1 MDEKKEKNKKKEKV
15 KRGKVVFKPYSMDQL
30 RLPMSLDDLIPENHL
45 VRVVNSAIEGMSIEP
60 LLRQYKGGGTSS
72 YHPKMMLKVIVYAY
86 IEKIYSSRRIAKALR
101 ENINF
106 MWLSGNNRPD
116 FRTINRFRSVVM
128 KEAVEKTFAS
138 VLEMLIEKGYVKAEN
153 YFVDGTKIEA
163 NANRYS
169 YVWSKSTKKHKKRVQ
184 DKIKELLEHI
194 DRVNEEENEEY
205 GNRDLEE
212 LGEGI
217 ELDPAELERK
227 IEELNEKLKKKPDKQ
242 QAKALKV
249 LEKEYL
255 PRLRKYEE
263 QEAILGERNSY
274 SKTDPDATF
283 MRMKDDHLQNGQL
296 RPAYNVQLGTENQ
309 FILGFS
315 IHQRPGDSTCL
326 IPHLEHVKN
335 VQLGK
340 LPQNIIADAGY
351 GSEENYEYLA
361 RHGLGNYV
369 KYNTFHMETKGKFKN
384 DPFRVENLVYDE
396 SKDEYICPAG
406 RRLCHVEVK
415 QRKTINGYL
424 TERAIYECE
433 DCSGCP
439 LKEKCTKSTGN
450 RQIQVNKRLQKLR
463 QEAACNLHS
472 EKGKL
477 LRARRSVEV
486 ESVFGRLK
494 HNWSFRRFM
503 LRGMEKVKTELGL
516 LCIAHNIAKMA
527 TVMS

>member
-1 MDEKKEKNKKKEKV
+1 MDEKKGKNKGKEKGI
-15 KRGKVVFKPYSMDQL
+15 RGKVVFKPYLMEQL

-45 VRVVNSAIEGMSIEP
+45 VRVVNSAIERMDIEP
-60 LLRQYKGGGTSS
+60 LLEQYKGGGTSS

-116 FRTINRFRSVVM
+116 FRTINRFRSEVM
-128 KEAVEKTFAS
+128 KEVVDKTFAS
-138 VLEMLIEKGYVKAEN
+138 VLETLIEKGYVKVEN

-163 NANRYS
+163 NASRYS
-169 YVWSKSTKKHKKRVQ
+169 YVWSKSTKKHKQRVQ
-184 DKIKELLEHI
+184 EKIKELLKQI
-194 DRVNEEENEEY
+194 DRVDEEENEEY
-205 GNRDLEE
+205 GDRDLEE

-217 ELDPAELERK
+217 NLDPAELERK

-242 QAKALKV
+242 QAKAVKMVEKV
-249 LEKEYL
+249 YL

-263 QEAILGERNSY
+263 QEAILGGRNSY

-296 RPAYNVQLGTENQ
+296 KPAYNVQLGTENQ

-326 IPHLEHVKN
+326 IHHLEHVKN
-335 VQLGK
+335 AQLGK

-351 GSEENYEYLA
+351 GSEENYEYLV

-369 KYNTFHMETKGKFKN
+369 KYNTFHLERTRKFKN
-384 DPFRVENLVYDE
+384 DPFRVENLLYDE
-396 SKDEYICPAG
+396 CKDEYICPAG
-406 RRLCHVEVK
+406 KRMRHVKVK
-415 QRKTINGYL
+415 RTRTINGYL
-424 TERAIYECE
+424 TEQAIYECE
-433 DCSGCP
+433 DCSGCL
-439 LKEKCTKSTGN
+439 LKEKCTKSKGN

-463 QEAACNLHS
+463 QEAACNLCS

-494 HNWSFRRFM
+494 HDCSFRRFM
-503 LRGMEKVKTELGL
+503 LRGIEKVKTEFGL

-527 TVMS
+527 AVMR